1 MPMREG
7 KPPYGEYD
15 AGAHARQPRGKSIG
29 IHDGP
34 KGHAG
39 QSYHGEQKEHW
50 GSKMNE
56 GSEHSNK
63 PVANIPAN
71 TEGSELVEN
80 CGMGHAKQPHGTG
93 IGAGMTDIAEHHK
106 PSHMGEPHKFRQ
118 PEMREAHTF
127 SGTHKSG
134 LHRLSGHKGAHQV
147 GKRK

>member
-1 MPMREG
+1 MDKKSMG
-7 KPPYGEYD
+7 
-15 AGAHARQPRGKSIG
+15 HAKQPRGKSIG

-34 KGHAG
+34 QGHAG
-39 QSYHGEQKEHW
+39 QSFHGEQKEHW
-50 GSKMNE
+50 GKKMNE

-80 CGMGHAKQPHGTG
+80 CGMGHAKQPHGKS
-93 IGAGMTDIAEHHK
+93 IEAGTTDIAEHHRG
-106 PSHMGEPHKFRQ
+106 HGMGEAHKFRS
-118 PEMREAHTF
+118 PEMREAHVF

-134 LHRLSGHKGAHQV
+134 HHRLSGHSGAHQV